1 MGMVKKYILSIDE
14 LSWTAKRIVRRHP
27 WGFQGAVAEG
37 GRGIGKT
44 AFCLHTAREVY
55 QYIEGIDRVDAW
67 KRVLGV
73 GPKTYRE
80 SGSRVLFTIKDVID
94 ALEILD
100 SIDMGNVLQ
109 WQKENT
115 IPCYIWDDAGM
126 HGGKYKFFVAVKM
139 VDYLKGLMDTMRFV
153 TSGFLINAPELSGL
167 LGFIREY
174 KDQLV
179 IEIKHASNGRTGAN
193 YRQANIQQ
201 YARYKNVKRLK
212 PVSVTNFNAH
222 VDSWAY
228 EIYNKMKA
236 RAIIENKNALKRIT
250 QIAKK
255 EEPKKTSNQIMDEMG
270 VPEQFKPLIEP

>member
-1 MGMVKKYILSIDE
+1 MGMVKKYIESIDE

-37 GRGIGKT
+37 GRGLGKS
-44 AFCLHTAREVY
+44 AFCLHTAREIY
-55 QYIEGIDRVDAW
+55 QYIEGIDRIDAW
-67 KRVLGV
+67 KRVLGI
-73 GPKTYRE
+73 GPKTYRDA
-80 SGSRVLFTIKDVID
+80 GSKVLFTIKDVVN

-100 SIDMGNVLQ
+100 NLDMGNVLQ

-115 IPCYIWDDAGM
+115 VPCYVWDDAGM
-126 HGGKYKFFVAVKM
+126 HGGKYKFFIAVKM

-179 IEIKHASNGRTGAN
+179 IEIAYDTNGGAFR
-193 YRQANIQQ
+193 RQAKIQR
-201 YARYKNVKRLK
+201 YARYKNGKRLK
-212 PVSVTNFNAH
+212 VVSVTKFNSH
-222 VDSWAY
+222 VDTWAY
-228 EIYNKMKA
+228 EEYNKMKA

-270 VPEQFKPLIEP
+270 VPKQFKSLIEGA

>member
-1 MGMVKKYILSIDE
+1 MGMVKKYIESIDE
-14 LSWTAKRIVRRHP
+14 LSWTAKRIVRRYP

-55 QYIEGIDRVDAW
+55 QYIEGIDRIDAW

-80 SGSRVLFTIKDVID
+80 AGSKVLFTIKDVVN

-100 SIDMGNVLQ
+100 SIDMDNVLE

-115 IPCYIWDDAGM
+115 VPCFCWDDAGM
-126 HGGKYKFFVAVKM
+126 HGGKYKFFIAVKM

-179 IEIKHASNGRTGAN
+179 INIAYDSDGGTTR
-193 YRQANIQQ
+193 RQANIQQ
-201 YARYKNVKRLK
+201 YSKYKSGKRLK
-212 PVSVTNFNAH
+212 VVSVTKFNSH

-228 EIYNKMKA
+228 EIYNRMKA
-236 RAIIENKNALKRIT
+236 KAIIENKNALKQVT

-255 EEPKKTSNQIMDEMG
+255 ENPKKTSDEIMDEMG
-270 VPEQFKPLIEP
+270 VPEQFKSMIEP